1 MNTCSIV
8 SAFYYIGDTKFT
20 YKDVTNFV
28 DKMNNT
34 KGKIDFCSIDALKE
48 ILGKLNTRLIDR
60 QSLSLEAAIKIAENE
75 NFLNNLNRSKLSI
88 FAGSYT
94 SSVYP
99 SAIFNLSTKGK
110 GPNFVNATEF
120 TNTVGNAAVSR
131 ACIWNQFRGEAYA
144 ISEGLHSG
152 LNAVVDAYTNIKYN
166 ETNDA
171 IRINSR
177 MQEKYSKYINS
188 YLVSNLKSIEIIS
201 NEIDKSLAIEEIV
214 QDLNISENN
223 VFTVGDGY
231 SDIEMVKKFNGY
243 CMKESIEDLKKVAK
257 NEVSSV
263 SEIVENLL
271 NKEGENIY
279 GRIKN

>member
-1 MNTCSIV
+1 MGKNILVSDYDQTFYLNDEDIEKNKKAIELFREKENIFIIATGRSYLDFNNKKSLYNIKYDYLTINHGATTLDSHDNVMHNYVINNDIV
-8 SAFYYIGDTKFT
+8 SELKKDLELEKAIEIFCCNKLESRVDFEHQNLTKIH
-20 YKDVTNFV
+20 V
-28 DKMNNT
+28 
-34 KGKIDFCSIDALKE
+34 
-48 ILGKLNTRLIDR
+48 
-60 QSLSLEAAIKIAENE
+60 
-75 NFLNNLNRSKLSI
+75 
-88 FAGSYT
+88 
-94 SSVYP
+94 
-99 SAIFNLSTKGK
+99 
-110 GPNFVNATEF
+110 
-120 TNTVGNAAVSR
+120 
-131 ACIWNQFRGEAYA
+131 
-144 ISEGLHSG
+144 
-152 LNAVVDAYTNIKYN
+152 KYN

-177 MQEKYSKYINS
+177 MKEKYSKYINS

-201 NEIDKSLAIEEIV
+201 NETDKSLAIEEIV

>member
-1 MNTCSIV
+1 MGKNILVSDYDQTFYLNDEDIEKNKKAIELFREKENIFIIATGRSYLDFNNKKSLYNIKYDYLIINHGATTLDSHDNVMHNYVINNDIV
-8 SAFYYIGDTKFT
+8 SELK
-20 YKDVTNFV
+20 KDLELE
-28 DKMNNT
+28 KA
-34 KGKIDFCSIDALKE
+34 IEIFCC
-48 ILGKLNTRLIDR
+48 
-60 QSLSLEAAIKIAENE
+60 
-75 NFLNNLNRSKLSI
+75 SKLESRVD
-88 FAGSYT
+88 FEHQ
-94 SSVYP
+94 
-99 SAIFNLSTKGK
+99 NLTKIH
-110 GPNFVNATEF
+110 V
-120 TNTVGNAAVSR
+120 
-131 ACIWNQFRGEAYA
+131 
-144 ISEGLHSG
+144 
-152 LNAVVDAYTNIKYN
+152 KYN

-177 MQEKYSKYINS
+177 MKEKYSKYINS

-201 NEIDKSLAIEEIV
+201 NETDKSLAIEKMV

-243 CMKESIEDLKKVAK
+243 CMKESIEDLKKIAK